1 MSIEGHFIIRIT
13 TFSIFEVFPQGRRGL
28 GDEEREREREKEIA
42 VCMPPHNQ
50 ARKTDPTCPSKNI
63 SADVEKFT
71 GFNFP
76 ETYAF
81 ARALVIKLLHGPRP
95 LPPCHAG
102 TPSTSKIEIYAKR
115 T

>member
-1 MSIEGHFIIRIT
+1 MGK
-13 TFSIFEVFPQGRRGL
+13 
-28 GDEEREREREKEIA
+28 EREREIA
-42 VCMPPHNQ
+42 VCVPPHNQ

-95 LPPCHAG
+95 LPPATQDSLHSQDRNLC
-102 TPSTSKIEIYAKR
+102 
-115 T
+115 